1 MPPPPVDNGV
11 FLRRSGGRDR
21 CRMLERPPRQDRE
34 DEEEHENAGSPHET
48 THCFSA
54 VFARFDPPDALDC
67 RGRTRISLPG
77 ACLRSWHGLCF
88 QMRQAIPKKAPAC
101 RPGKTP
107 IRNKTSGRKAMANR
121 YSRILQT
128 VAVLVLVGFVISGKT
143 TCSPGRQI
151 DDASIKTAVK
161 AKMAADVRLST
172 LTNIEVNS
180 TNGVVTLSGQVEN
193 ESDRAQ
199 AVRVARSVDGVVKVN
214 NELQIKH

>member
-1 MPPPPVDNGV
+1 
-11 FLRRSGGRDR
+11 
-21 CRMLERPPRQDRE
+21 
-34 DEEEHENAGSPHET
+34 
-48 THCFSA
+48 
-54 VFARFDPPDALDC
+54 
-67 RGRTRISLPG
+67 
-77 ACLRSWHGLCF
+77 
-88 QMRQAIPKKAPAC
+88 
-101 RPGKTP
+101 
-107 IRNKTSGRKAMANR
+107 MANR

-128 VAVLVLVGFVISGKT
+128 VAVLVLVGFVISCKT
-143 TCSPGRQI
+143 TSSPGRQI